1 MRKSGERGA
10 AGEVPGGDEIGSGA
24 AMGVKNTMPV
34 APGHAGARGWMG
46 YNPAMFASVLGH
58 AWAVDLLQRH
68 LRAGRVRHAYLFTG
82 PDQVGKR
89 TLALAFAMALNC
101 LEPVRPGE
109 ACGRCRSCSGLK
121 REQHADLSVVR
132 IGADESEIKIQA
144 VRELQRHLSLTPHE
158 ARRRLAL
165 LVDFELASV
174 QAQNALL
181 KTLEEPPEGVVLLL
195 TARSTAN
202 LLPTIVSR
210 CEALNLR
217 PLDPALIE
225 QALRA
230 DGLPPEL
237 ARLLAA
243 ISGGRPGLA
252 RTLAADEEL
261 LTRRAAALDELM
273 RLMAAGRGERFAVAE
288 KLARKHKTSEELES
302 VRRRAEEALLT
313 WLTLGRDA
321 LLLSHGAD
329 AHPANPDR
337 RADLERLARSLSPE
351 ALAAAVRALQ
361 TTLERLDRN
370 ANIQLA
376 LENLM
381 LDLPR
386 LPGR

>member
-1 MRKSGERGA
+1 
-10 AGEVPGGDEIGSGA
+10 
-24 AMGVKNTMPV
+24 
-34 APGHAGARGWMG
+34 MG
-46 YNPAMFASVLGH
+46 YNPAMNGSVLGH
-58 AWAVDLLQRH
+58 AWAVELLQRH
-68 LRAGRVRHAYLFTG
+68 VRAGSVRHAYLFTG

-89 TLALAFAMALNC
+89 TLALAFAVALNC
-101 LEPVRPGE
+101 LEPPRAGE
-109 ACGRCRSCSGLK
+109 ACGRCRLCAGLK
-121 REQHADLSVVR
+121 HEQHADLSVVR
-132 IGADESEIKIQA
+132 IGADESEIKIDA
-144 VRELQRHLSLTPHE
+144 MRELQRHLALTPHE
-158 ARRRLAL
+158 ATWRMAL
-165 LVDFELASV
+165 LVDFDLASV

-181 KTLEEPPEGVVLLL
+181 KTLEEPPQAVVLLL

-210 CEALNLR
+210 CEVLNLR
-217 PLDPALIE
+217 PVHPQLIE
-225 QALRA
+225 QALRSE
-230 DGLPPEL
+230 GLAPER

-273 RLMAAGRGERFAVAE
+273 LVLAGGRGERFAVAE
-288 KLARKHKTSEELES
+288 RLARKLTNSEELES
-302 VRRRAEEALLT
+302 VRRRAEEGLLT

-329 AHPANPDR
+329 ALLANPDR
-337 RADLERLARSLSPE
+337 RADLDRLATSLPPE
-351 ALAAAVRALQ
+351 ALATTVRALQ
-361 TTLERLDRN
+361 TTLDRLDRN

-386 LPGR
+386 LPGH